1 MQCAICNR
9 RLLLADIPYK
19 ICSMCITTAVVN
31 GNIKEAIREHISK
44 AWVEFYAKKEGG
56 VL

>member
-9 RLLLADIPYK
+9 RLLPEDRLYEV
-19 ICSMCITTAVVN
+19 CSRCVTTAVVN

-44 AWVEFYAKKEGG
+44 AWLRFYAKKGI
-56 VL
+56 